1 MAHQC
6 NPACMETTGTTH
18 IAIRLATAADR
29 PELARLAA
37 LDSAP
42 VPLGPTL
49 LADLDGA
56 IVAARSLAGTTT
68 IADPFRHTSHARE
81 LLELRAGQL
90 PISTSARPRRYLPG
104 FPTRRRRAVRSGAAV
119 HATH

>member
-1 MAHQC
+1 MQ
-6 NPACMETTGTTH
+6 TTGTTH
-18 IAIRLATAADR
+18 IAIRLATSADR
-29 PELARLAA
+29 AALVRLAA

-42 VPLGPTL
+42 VPLDATL
-49 LADLDGA
+49 VADLDGQ
-56 IVAARSLAGTTT
+56 IVAARSLAAATS

-81 LLELRAGQL
+81 LLELRASQL

-119 HATH
+119 HAAQ